1 MGRISCTVT
10 STMVMSQLAPA
21 NSEARRPSTFALL
34 AAFFVIYVVWGST
47 YLAIRYAV
55 ETIPPLLVV
64 VLRQGFAG
72 LAIFGYAWL
81 RGYRPTRRE
90 WRASLVL
97 GIFYFTIGHGTLHW
111 AETIVPSGL
120 AALLTA
126 SEPIWIAIM
135 AAIILREERL
145 TAKTIFGL
153 LLGVA
158 GVALLMRAEVGAG
171 QAHLLLGCVVIL
183 IGTFSWACGVIYARS
198 PALPRDPVARA
209 GMAAMSGAG
218 VLLLVTIFNGE
229 IAHAHISTFSA
240 RSAGG
245 LLYLIVFGSIIAFTT
260 YTWLL
265 DHCSP
270 TLVSTHTYA
279 NPIVAVLLGW
289 ALAGETFNGRVLLA
303 GLITLL
309 AVFLI
314 SRGTAP
320 KSGRIARSAE
330 EAA

>member
-1 MGRISCTVT
+1 MP
-10 STMVMSQLAPA
+10 QPA
-21 NSEARRPSTFALL
+21 LLPRSETARRPSTVALL

-47 YLAIRYAV
+47 YLGIRYAV

-64 VLRQGFAG
+64 ILRQGLAG
-72 LAIFGYAWL
+72 LAIFGYAWS
-81 RGYRPTRRE
+81 RGYRPTSRE

-97 GIFYFTIGHGTLHW
+97 GIFYFAIGHGTLHW

-126 SEPIWIAIM
+126 SEPMWIAIM
-135 AAIILREERL
+135 AAVISREERL
-145 TAKTIFGL
+145 TATTIFGL
-153 LLGVA
+153 LLGIS
-158 GVALLMRAEVGAG
+158 GVALLMRAEAAAG
-171 QAHLLLGCVVIL
+171 QAHLLLGCIVIL
-183 IGTFSWACGVIYARS
+183 IGAFSWACGVIYARS
-198 PALPRDPVARA
+198 SALPRDPVARA
-209 GMAAMSGAG
+209 GMAAISGAG
-218 VLLLVTIFNGE
+218 VLLLIAIANGE
-229 IAHAHISTFSA
+229 IAHAHLSTFSA
-240 RSAGG
+240 RSLGG
-245 LLYLIVFGSIIAFTT
+245 LVYLIVFGSIIAFTT

-314 SRGTAP
+314 SRGTVQKP
-320 KSGRIARSAE
+320 KVIARDAE

>member
-1 MGRISCTVT
+1 MQETATIVR
-10 STMVMSQLAPA
+10 
-21 NSEARRPSTFALL
+21 SEAHRPSTIAMF

-64 VLRQGFAG
+64 VLRQGLAG
-72 LAIFGYAWL
+72 IAIFGYAWS
-81 RGYRPTRRE
+81 RGYRPTARE
-90 WRASLVL
+90 WRASVVL

-135 AAIILREERL
+135 AAMVSREERL

-153 LLGVA
+153 LLGIA
-158 GVALLMRAEVGAG
+158 GVALLMRAEAAPG
-171 QAHLLLGCVVIL
+171 QSHLLFGCIVIL
-183 IGTFSWACGVIYARS
+183 IGAFSWACGVIYARS
-198 PALPRDPVARA
+198 SALPRDPVARA

-218 VLLLVTIFNGE
+218 VLLIVAIFNGE
-229 IAHAHISTFSA
+229 IAHAHVSAFSA
-240 RSAGG
+240 RSIGG
-245 LLYLIVFGSIIAFTT
+245 LLYLIIFGSIIAFTT

-279 NPIVAVLLGW
+279 NPIIAVLLGW
-289 ALAGETFNGRVLLA
+289 ALAGETVNSRVLLA
-303 GLITLL
+303 GIITLL

-314 SRGTAP
+314 SRGTAREP
-320 KSGRIARSAE
+320 KVIARSAKK
-330 EAA
+330 AA

>member
-1 MGRISCTVT
+1 
-10 STMVMSQLAPA
+10 MVSLTKSAAP
-21 NSEARRPSTFALL
+21 SRVALL

-64 VLRQGFAG
+64 AIRQGVAG
-72 LAIFGYAWL
+72 LAIFAWAYA

-90 WRASLVL
+90 WKASLVL
-97 GIFYFTIGHGTLHW
+97 GLLYFAIGHGTLHW

-120 AALLTA
+120 AALLVA

-135 AAIILREERL
+135 AAVVSREERL
-145 TAKTIFGL
+145 TGRTIFGL
-153 LLGVA
+153 ALGIV
-158 GVALLMRAEVGAG
+158 GVALLMRAEAG
-171 QAHLLLGCVVIL
+171 SDQPHLLLGCLVIL
-183 IGTFSWACGVIYARS
+183 LGALSWACGVIYTRNR
-198 PALPRDPVARA
+198 ALPKDPVARA
-209 GMAAMSGAG
+209 GMAATSGA
-218 VLLLVTIFNGE
+218 LLLLLGSIITGE
-229 IAHAHISTFSA
+229 IGRAHVASFSA
-240 RSAGG
+240 RSLWA
-245 LLYLIVFGSIIAFTT
+245 LAYLIVFGTIIAFTT

-279 NPIVAVLLGW
+279 NPIIAVLLGW
-289 ALAGETFNGRVLLA
+289 LLAGEAMDSRVLLA

-314 SRGTAP
+314 SRGTGEKPVAV
-320 KSGRIARSAE
+320 AE
-330 EAA
+330 EIDEAA

>member
-1 MGRISCTVT
+1 M
-10 STMVMSQLAPA
+10 
-21 NSEARRPSTFALL
+21 RPVATLTRSDAQRPGTIALL

-64 VLRQGFAG
+64 VLRQGLAG
-72 LAIFGYAWL
+72 LAIFGYAWS
-81 RGYRPTRRE
+81 RGFRPTARE

-97 GIFYFTIGHGTLHW
+97 GTLYFTIGHGTLHW

-126 SEPIWIAIM
+126 SEPVWIAIM
-135 AAIILREERL
+135 ATVFLREERL

-153 LLGVA
+153 LLGIA
-158 GVALLMRAEVGAG
+158 GVALLMGAEAAPG
-171 QAHLLLGCVVIL
+171 QAHLLWGCVVIL
-183 IGTFSWACGVIYARS
+183 IGAFSWACGVIYARS

-218 VLLLVTIFNGE
+218 VLLVVAIFNGE
-229 IAHAHISTFSA
+229 IAHAHVSTFSA
-240 RSAGG
+240 RSIGG
-245 LLYLIVFGSIIAFTT
+245 LVYLIVFGSIIAFTT

-265 DHCSP
+265 DHCSA

-289 ALAGETFNGRVLLA
+289 ALAGETVNGRVLLA
-303 GLITLL
+303 GVITLL

-314 SRGTAP
+314 SRGTEP
-320 KSGRIARSAE
+320 KPKENARRAD